1 MTERQYCLLGSKQW
15 AMTSVNDKNCFA
27 LSCDTK
33 HVLLRKTLILWR
45 ILQCDTAYREHCAR
59 GVITEHRARLL
70 PDNAEKLIF
79 YELTMLTVL
88 SSNKLFKLQTDLWK
102 VRELNWWTTVVT
114 FCRLT
119 VYCSTHSHCLSIIDY
134 LIFDRTFLTS
144 EFWMIYRT
152 LLIVL
157 VWLSTLMLVVQR

>member
-79 YELTMLTVL
+79 YEVP
-88 SSNKLFKLQTDLWK
+88 
-102 VRELNWWTTVVT
+102 
-114 FCRLT
+114 C
-119 VYCSTHSHCLSIIDY
+119 
-134 LIFDRTFLTS
+134 
-144 EFWMIYRT
+144 
-152 LLIVL
+152 
-157 VWLSTLMLVVQR
+157 